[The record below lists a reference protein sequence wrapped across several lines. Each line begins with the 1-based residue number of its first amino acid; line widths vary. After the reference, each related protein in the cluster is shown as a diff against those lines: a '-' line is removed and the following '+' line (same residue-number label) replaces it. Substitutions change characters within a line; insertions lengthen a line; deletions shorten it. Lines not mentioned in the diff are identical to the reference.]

1 MQLAEKD
8 YTDIN
13 LWDLFLQMEGK
24 QNNLKRFL
32 WIHDVP
38 LSTYYHFK
46 RMELQN
52 PKLNDLAV
60 KF

>member
-1 MQLAEKD
+1 
-8 YTDIN
+8 
-13 LWDLFLQMEGK
+13 MEGK